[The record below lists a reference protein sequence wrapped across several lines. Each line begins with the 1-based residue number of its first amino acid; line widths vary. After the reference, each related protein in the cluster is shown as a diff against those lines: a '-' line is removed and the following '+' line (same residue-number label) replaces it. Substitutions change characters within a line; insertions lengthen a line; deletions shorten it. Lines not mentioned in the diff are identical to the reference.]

1 MGAATRFVSTFIT
14 LALLGTL
21 LHGPWGAAPANA
33 DSSAAF
39 TRWVDQIWPLAR
51 DKGVSRNTFTRAFSG
66 VTPDPEIL
74 ERAERQ
80 PEFVTPIWDYLAA
93 RVSEKRIAK
102 GREMLR
108 MYGPLLRKIETRYGV
123 GRYILLAIWGM
134 ETTYGQ
140 FMGDKN
146 VIRSLA
152 TLAYDGS
159 RRKFGRSQLL
169 AALQILQRGDITPA
183 KMTGSWAGAMGH
195 TQFIPATYNAYA
207 VDFTGDGRRDVWGS
221 RADALASA
229 ANYLKVSKWRPGETW
244 GYEVDLPKRFDYALS
259 GRKRIKTLAQW
270 KALGVKRAR
279 GLDFPRPGDRA
290 SIILPAGANGP
301 AFAIIN
307 NFRVLLRYNNATS
320 YALAV
325 GHLADRIRDPGATGF
340 SKPWPVDYLPL
351 ARGERFEL
359 QRLLAARGLL
369 RGKIDGVLGTGTR
382 AAVRAYQKISGMAVD
397 GYPSVVVLKHLAHAA
412 ADRRKRNPR

>member
-1 MGAATRFVSTFIT
+1 MRVASRVLSTLFTMMLFVAAVHGPLGAAQD
-14 LALLGTL
+14 
-21 LHGPWGAAPANA
+21 NA
-33 DSSAAF
+33 TF
-39 TRWVDQIWPLAR
+39 TRWVDQLWPLAR
-51 DKGVSRNTFTRAFSG
+51 NKGVTRNTFTRAFKGLS
-66 VTPDPEIL
+66 PDPEVL

-80 PEFVTPIWDYLAA
+80 PEFATPVWDYLSA

-108 MYGPLLRKIETRYGV
+108 KHGSLLRKIEARYGV
-123 GRYILLAIWGM
+123 DRYILLAIWGM
-134 ETTYGQ
+134 ESTYGQ

-152 TLAYDGS
+152 TLAFDGS

-183 KMTGSWAGAMGH
+183 NMTGSWAGAMGH
-195 TQFIPATYNAYA
+195 TQFIPATYNLYA

-229 ANYLKVSKWRPGETW
+229 ANYLKDSKWRSGETW
-244 GYEVDLPKRFDYALS
+244 GYEVDLPKGFDYTSS
-259 GRKRIKTLAQW
+259 GRKRAKTLAQW

-279 GLDFPRPGDRA
+279 GLEFPRPGDRA
-290 SIILPAGANGP
+290 SIILPAGAKGP
-301 AFAIIN
+301 AFAVIN
-307 NFRVLLRYNNATS
+307 NFHSLLRYNNATS

-325 GHLADRIRDPGATGF
+325 GHLADRIRNPGATGF
-340 SKPWPVDYLPL
+340 SKAWPVDYLPL
-351 ARGERFEL
+351 ARSERFEL

-369 RGKIDGVLGTGTR
+369 RGKTDGVLGSATR
-382 AAVRAYQKISGMAVD
+382 AAVRAYQKANGMAVD
-397 GYPSVVVLKHLAHAA
+397 GYPSIVVLKHL
-412 ADRRKRNPR
+412 RRGG